1 MKKSMLLVLFAM
13 MLIANSWSAT
23 TTEETT
29 VTKTKKVT
37 TSDPSP
43 KATPYPFWVEVV
55 GQNPMTIVKGS
66 TFADSGAIAHG
77 PRKVDGP
84 IKMFSTDKVDTNVV
98 GSVTLVY
105 SRVTRL
111 QKMIKATRVV
121 MIVDNTKPNPSP
133 SPTATK
139 VVVSKKERKFA
150 DRWFQWEYQLGL
162 AAFNT
167 QSEMPQ
173 GFSNRVSSNVG
184 QNFSMEFIVAK
195 KIGLKMGHDSGH
207 LDLETKVYGSSIGNI
222 RISNGWEFLVKVY
235 PVRDDRWLPYVG
247 IGAKFADIT
256 QGLMIGGTPFDHKD
270 TNRSALFEVGAVFPV
285 TNFIG
290 ASVSGQM
297 FKLGRVTSIPY
308 TVDVSQFETFA
319 VKAGLVLRP

>member
-1 MKKSMLLVLFAM
+1 MKKAMWIFFAM
-13 MLIANSWSAT
+13 FIVANSWSAT
-23 TTEETT
+23 ITEETT
-29 VTKTKKVT
+29 TTTKKKVVT
-37 TSDPSP
+37 NDPSP
-43 KATPYPFWVEVV
+43 KPTPYPFWVEVV
-55 GQNPMTIVKGS
+55 GANPMTIMKGS
-66 TFADSGAIAHG
+66 TFTDPGAIAHG

-84 IKMFSTDKVDTNVV
+84 IKMFTTDKVDANVT
-98 GSVTLVY
+98 GSVTIVY
-105 SRVTRL
+105 SRVNRL
-111 QKMIKATRVV
+111 GKTIKATRVV
-121 MIVDNTKPNPSP
+121 TIIDAKSIPSP
-133 SPTATK
+133 SPTATATK

-184 QNFSMEFIVAK
+184 QNFSTEFIVAK

-285 TNFIG
+285 TKFIG

>member
-1 MKKSMLLVLFAM
+1 
-13 MLIANSWSAT
+13 
-23 TTEETT
+23 
-29 VTKTKKVT
+29 
-37 TSDPSP
+37 
-43 KATPYPFWVEVV
+43 
-55 GQNPMTIVKGS
+55 MTIVKGS

-222 RISNGWEFLVKVY
+222 RISNGWDFLVKVY

-285 TNFIG
+285 TKFIG